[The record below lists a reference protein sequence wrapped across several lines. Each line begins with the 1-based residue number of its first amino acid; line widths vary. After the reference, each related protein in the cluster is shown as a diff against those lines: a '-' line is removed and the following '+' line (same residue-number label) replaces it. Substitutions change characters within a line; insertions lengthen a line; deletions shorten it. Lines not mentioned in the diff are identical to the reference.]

1 MTTFA
6 VAGNATTSHPAER
19 ATLRVTVAVTS
30 TDRADAGRAAAS
42 AHAAAITEVRAHE
55 AAGAVTEWSAES
67 VSTGI
72 LREYTPSGEVAPE
85 RFRARAG
92 IDAVFADFERL
103 AEWVGS
109 LSTREGIE
117 IAGLDWG
124 LTPEVSARLE
134 REVRIAAVQDALT
147 KSKDYA
153 AALGLPLPTLEAVF
167 EDGLR
172 PGVGGGGGGG
182 FARDAVALKAAAF
195 DGTVFEL
202 RPRPIE
208 VRASISA
215 DFRA

>member
-1 MTTFA
+1 VPVGIALARLASMPTFA
-6 VAGNATTSHPAER
+6 HAGNATTSHPAER
-19 ATLRVTVAVTS
+19 ATLRVRVAVTS
-30 TDRADAGRAAAS
+30 TDRADAGRAAGA
-42 AHAAAITEVRAHE
+42 ANAAAITEVRAHE
-55 AAGAVTEWSAES
+55 AAGAMTEWSAES

-124 LTPEVSARLE
+124 LTPEV
-134 REVRIAAVQDALT
+134 
-147 KSKDYA
+147 
-153 AALGLPLPTLEAVF
+153 
-167 EDGLR
+167 
-172 PGVGGGGGGG
+172 
-182 FARDAVALKAAAF
+182 FARDAVALTAAAF